1 MRVCFERR
9 KTKAGKMLEKKYTE
23 ETHALAR
30 TRSIYNSIF
39 LGATLDE
46 YSPQCAGKIT
56 SAHSHMM

>member
-1 MRVCFERR
+1 
-9 KTKAGKMLEKKYTE
+9 MLEKKYTDYIGD
-23 ETHALAR
+23 AR
-30 TRSIYNSIF
+30 ARSHTQHYNSIF